1 MPTGQLHFRHFICDN
16 IVVLSTSQIL
26 VMDNVLQSLP
36 HPMQE
41 GYLYITGRMKE
52 IIITAS
58 GEKVPPRPIEEAIT
72 RELPLISNAIV
83 IGDQQRFLCCLVT
96 LKVKYQDTQISG
108 HVFRTT
114 SADRGGRRDRCTDI
128 VVLPGSGKFRPH
140 SAGGGGRGGGSEGPQ
155 DDPTWHSWSK

>member
-96 LKVKYQDTQISG
+96 LKVKYQDMFSG
-108 HVFRTT
+108 QPLQTEVDEETGVPT
-114 SADRGGRRDRCTDI
+114 LSCCQAVGNSAHTVQGVVGGEGDRK
-128 VVLPGSGKFRPH
+128 VLKMIQHGIH
-140 SAGGGGRGGGSEGPQ
+140 EA
-155 DDPTWHSWSK
+155 SKV